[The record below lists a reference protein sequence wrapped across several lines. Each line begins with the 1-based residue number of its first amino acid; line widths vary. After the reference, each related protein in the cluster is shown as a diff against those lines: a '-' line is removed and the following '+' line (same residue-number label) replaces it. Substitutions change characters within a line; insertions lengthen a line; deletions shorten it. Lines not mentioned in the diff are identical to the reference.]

1 MDKFWLQKSIF
12 VKKIID
18 RHVSRE
24 KFYMTLRIFA
34 FYLQLFFICFAFF
47 LKSK

>member
-18 RHVSRE
+18 GHVSRE
-24 KFYMTLRIFA
+24 EFYMKLRIFA
-34 FYLQLFFICFAFF
+34 FY
-47 LKSK
+47 